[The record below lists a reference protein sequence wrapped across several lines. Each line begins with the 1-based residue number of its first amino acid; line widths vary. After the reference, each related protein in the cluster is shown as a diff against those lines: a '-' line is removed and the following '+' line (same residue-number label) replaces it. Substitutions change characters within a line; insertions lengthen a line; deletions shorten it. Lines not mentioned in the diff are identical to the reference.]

1 MTTHDSGGLPLPDF
15 EHLPVGALEHRIR
28 SLGVEDIDRL
38 LRHEQQHADRVRV
51 VELLKSRKQQL
62 EAGATP
68 SGGDPEAFRPET
80 PSPAAGGSP
89 VSPATSPEPSSP
101 PPHGT
106 PDQTGKPKGNRTI

>member
-15 EHLPVGALEHRIR
+15 EHLPAGALEHRIR
-28 SLGVEDIDRL
+28 SLGAEDIDHL
-38 LRHEQQHADRVRV
+38 LRYEQQHADRTRV
-51 VELLKSRKQQL
+51 VEILKSRKQQL

-68 SGGDPEAFRPET
+68 SGGDPGALRPEQ
-80 PSPAAGGSP
+80 PGPVPGGSP

-106 PDQTGKPKGNRTI
+106 PDQTGKPKGNRTV